1 MFPKMEN
8 LDILQIQIN
17 ENLVIVVL
25 LTLSYYKSVKY

>member
-1 MFPKMEN
+1 MEN

-17 ENLVIVVL
+17 ENPVIVVL

>member
-1 MFPKMEN
+1 MEN
-8 LDILQIQIN
+8 LNILQIQIN

>member
-1 MFPKMEN
+1 MEN

-25 LTLSYYKSVKY
+25 LTLSYYKSAKY

>member
-1 MFPKMEN
+1 MEN

-17 ENLVIVVL
+17 ENLVIAVL

>member
-1 MFPKMEN
+1 MEN

>member
-1 MFPKMEN
+1 MEN

-25 LTLSYYKSVKY
+25 LTLSYHKSVKY